1 MFIKSAQIWSP
12 EVLVKFYVKYAH
24 FVLNLAYN
32 YVSYSL
38 APNRKN
44 LIYSWIHLA
53 YKFFMFLWK

>member
-1 MFIKSAQIWSP
+1 MFIKSARIWSP

-32 YVSYSL
+32 SVSYSL

-53 YKFFMFLWK
+53 